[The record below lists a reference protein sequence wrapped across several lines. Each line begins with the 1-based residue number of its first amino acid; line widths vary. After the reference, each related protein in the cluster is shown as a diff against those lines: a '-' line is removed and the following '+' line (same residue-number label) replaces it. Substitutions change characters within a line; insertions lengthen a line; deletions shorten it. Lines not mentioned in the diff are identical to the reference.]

1 MARKDAQ
8 PGKKEEIAERR
19 VKAFN
24 LRKAG
29 ATYRDIAKQLE
40 VEHSTIVQDV
50 KAVMKELQ
58 KEQLVEAD
66 SYRAMELERLDA
78 MQTQMWSQV
87 QKGNQGAV
95 DRVLRIMER
104 RSKLLGLDAPT
115 KVAPTDPTGQKEYSD
130 ATSSSA
136 LAELHSRLDKIL
148 DKRGAETAP

>member
-8 PGKKEEIAERR
+8 PGKAQEIAERR

-40 VEHSTIVQDV
+40 VTHATIVQDI

-58 KEQLVEAD
+58 KTQLEEAAD
-66 SYRAMELERLDA
+66 YRSLELERLDA
-78 MQTQMWSQV
+78 MQV
-87 QKGNQGAV
+87 QLWPQANKGNHGAV

-104 RSKLLGLDAPT
+104 RAKLLGLDAPA
-115 KVAPTDPTGQKEYSD
+115 KSQVALEKLSNDELIRIITG
-130 ATSSSA
+130 
-136 LAELHSRLDKIL
+136 
-148 DKRGAETAP
+148 

>member
-8 PGKKEEIAERR
+8 PGKSEEMAERR

-29 ATYRDIAKQLE
+29 ANYRDIAKQLG
-40 VEHSTIVQDV
+40 VTHSTIVQDV

-58 KEQLVEAD
+58 KEQVVEAD
-66 SYRAMELERLDA
+66 SYRTMELERLDA

-104 RSKLLGLDAPT
+104 RAKLLGLDAPT
-115 KVAPTDPTGQKEYSD
+115 KVDGKFEVFDPYSEAIKAARASRNLESGQE
-130 ATSSSA
+130 
-136 LAELHSRLDKIL
+136 
-148 DKRGAETAP
+148 